1 MTEKKMTKKEMFQ
14 VLLAMDCVKER
25 ADLVKFIE
33 HEIELLERKNGG
45 NRKPTAQQM
54 ANEKIKDKILEVL
67 VKPMTA
73 TQIMKAIE
81 PDFPEITLTTQ
92 RISALLRTL
101 GLGEKGT
108 GEVEKYTEK
117 RVTYFKKTGVEV
129 EG

>member
-25 ADLVKFIE
+25 DDLVKFIE
-33 HEIELLERKNGG
+33 HEIELLDRKNGG
-45 NRKPTAQQM
+45 NRKPTAQQV

-73 TQIMKAIE
+73 TQTMKAIE

-101 GLGEKGT
+101 GEKGT

-117 RVTYFKKTGVEV
+117 RVTYFKKVGVEV

>member
-54 ANEKIKDKILEVL
+54 ANEKIKEKILKAL

-73 TQIMKAIE
+73 TQTMKAIE
-81 PDFPEITLTTQ
+81 PDFPEIVLTPQ
-92 RISALLRTL
+92 RISALLR
-101 GLGEKGT
+101 GLGKDGT
-108 GEVEKYTEK
+108 GEVERYTEK
-117 RVTYFKKTGVEV
+117 RVTYFKKVGAEV

>member
-25 ADLVKFIE
+25 DDLVKFIE
-33 HEIELLERKNGG
+33 HEIELLDRKNGG
-45 NRKPTAQQM
+45 NRKPTAQQVV
-54 ANEKIKDKILEVL
+54 NEKIKDKILEVL

-101 GLGEKGT
+101 GKKGT

-117 RVTYFKKTGVEV
+117 RVTYFKKVGVEI

>member
-25 ADLVKFIE
+25 DDLVKFIE
-33 HEIELLERKNGG
+33 HEIELLDRKNGG
-45 NRKPTAQQM
+45 NRKPTAQQV

-101 GLGEKGT
+101 GEKGT
-108 GEVEKYTEK
+108 GKVEKYTEK
-117 RVTYFKKTGVEV
+117 RVTYFKKVGVEV

>member
-54 ANEKIKDKILEVL
+54 TNEKIKEKILKAL

-81 PDFPEITLTTQ
+81 PDFPKIVLTPQ
-92 RISALLRTL
+92 RISALLR
-101 GLGEKGT
+101 GLGKDGT
-108 GEVEKYTEK
+108 GEVERYTEK
-117 RVTYFKKTGVEV
+117 RVTYFKKVGVEV

>member
-1 MTEKKMTKKEMFQ
+1 MTKKEMFQ

-25 ADLVKFIE
+25 NDLVKFIE
-33 HEIELLERKNGG
+33 HEIELLDRKNGG
-45 NRKPTAQQM
+45 NRKPTAQQV

-101 GLGEKGT
+101 GEKGT

-117 RVTYFKKTGVEV
+117 RVTYFKKVGVEV